1 MLLNSH
7 INALLNTHQKS
18 FLQQMA
24 MNTETHNWLVYSVQS
39 IRDFG
44 AQPSMVCLYH
54 TSPLKVQGGGAERIK
69 SQISR
74 KQCFPQQGRC
84 THALTSVI
92 TLYTRPAKP
101 QARQKPSMMEMVGM
115 KPPLVEELL
124 DLITT
129 ARGKLSWL
137 QWCDTWCINHTSGQA
152 PH

>member
-1 MLLNSH
+1 MICSKL
-7 INALLNTHQKS
+7 THQCIAQHASEKRLATAGNAHRAS
-18 FLQQMA
+18 Q
-24 MNTETHNWLVYSVQS
+24 LVSVQS

-44 AQPSMVCLYH
+44 AQPSMGCLYH
-54 TSPLKVQGGGAERIK
+54 TSPLKVQGGGEERIK

-84 THALTSVI
+84 THAFTSVI

-129 ARGKLSWL
+129 ARGKVSWL